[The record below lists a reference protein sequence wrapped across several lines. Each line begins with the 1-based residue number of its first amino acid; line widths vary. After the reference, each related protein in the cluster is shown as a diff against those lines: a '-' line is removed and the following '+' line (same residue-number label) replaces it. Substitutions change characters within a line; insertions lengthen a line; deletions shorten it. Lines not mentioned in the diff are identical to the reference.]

1 MAAVTCAKRT
11 SKCLALFCTST
22 ILHKSNSCRT
32 ISSLLLKSNKSHRI
46 LQNPYI
52 FKKSVIVNNYYVKK
66 KEKSEGPSSAI
77 WAALGGVTCGILISA
92 IFYLG
97 MN

>member
-1 MAAVTCAKRT
+1 MAAVACAKRT
-11 SKCLALFCTST
+11 SKCVTLFCTST

-32 ISSLLLKSNKSHRI
+32 ISSLVLKSNKSEQI
-46 LQNPYI
+46 LQNPHI
-52 FKKSVIVNNYYVKK
+52 FKKSVLVNNYYVKK
-66 KEKSEGPSSAI
+66 KEKNEGPSSAV
-77 WAALGGVTCGILISA
+77 WAALGGVTCGIIISA